1 MEEKGSSLIQIV
13 TSDPVGEWHDIMQG
27 YLIAIE
33 NAKKYLYIQTPYL
46 LPTDSILLA
55 LQNAAL
61 AGVDVRIMIP
71 KRGDTFLTHIGTLS
85 YLSMLMESGVK
96 IYMYKKG
103 FLHSKLIVIDDI
115 VSTVGST
122 NMDFRSFEHNFEVNA
137 IMYDRDS
144 AIHLKNIFLNDMK
157 GSMILS
163 KKAWEKRSLKER
175 MAESAVRIMAPLL

>member
-1 MEEKGSSLIQIV
+1 MCK
-13 TSDPVGEWHDIMQG
+13 
-27 YLIAIE
+27 
-33 NAKKYLYIQTPYL
+33 
-46 LPTDSILLA
+46 
-55 LQNAAL
+55 
-61 AGVDVRIMIP
+61 
-71 KRGDTFLTHIGTLS
+71 
-85 YLSMLMESGVK
+85 
-96 IYMYKKG
+96 
-103 FLHSKLIVIDDI
+103 HSKLIVIDDI

-175 MAESAVRIMAPLL
+175 IAESAVRIMAPLL